1 MDTAKPRANDTA
13 SPTPSQRSPAAIK
26 MDNLIRSKLRISN
39 PYDVRQVSDGLSRLY
54 VAEATSMQ
62 LEETGLPSYRAP
74 IVLTPQPE
82 NGGTL
87 PAEIDQARDDVSRDF
102 EALLQNPLLKDV
114 YPELRGWRSAID
126 AIVGDAL
133 PAARLALDARQR
145 DRTYAARRQLGDY
158 ARIVR
163 YIGALTPSMNLYYRR
178 LAQSLDEVA
187 NLLLVIMGDAIAKVG
202 YGGGRFL
209 LQAPAS
215 ELQERRDAA
224 LAALRN
230 LLGSVQQ
237 TYGPEEWARGLHG
250 YQAFLERLE
259 QAGHADLRALF
270 DENTLGRMMDELL
283 DRAAGTGSEGLRG
296 LGSTA
301 ALAVQQLGRLI
312 RFGQTLVDPQSPP
325 VTAFLLAVQ
334 LFYNAFVGSKGG
346 YRLLFISRPPI
357 LLYGLYGMA
366 GPDSATQTLMKLVEI
381 RSALAELLD
390 CYLGCDSDDKVN
402 CQIIFDKLLYDLD
415 RSIDY
420 YTLGTEENGEP
431 ERRAAVTALII
442 NGLWD
447 LCETGPEKFQKCMT
461 TSVQTLEVPLKE
473 KPEKSGETIE
483 WIAWQLQSIILAMNL
498 ERNRDDGGLS
508 ALYISQK
515 IPYKFESIVPAPE
528 KLDNGKPVFK
538 TERDEAIYDTMLQE
552 LCAQADA
559 ENNWL
564 NLLGAMAPSCRS
576 IESAK
581 NMIKDLQTAAY
592 RQFAEGKE
600 SDSIS
605 CAELRV
611 NIPPPPAISDAAHK
625 FGWGT
630 RGRGI

>member
-1 MDTAKPRANDTA
+1 MNNSRAAANGSTTPA
-13 SPTPSQRSPAAIK
+13 PSQRSPAAVK

-39 PYDVRQVSDGLSRLY
+39 PYDVQQVADGLGRLY
-54 VAEATSMQ
+54 VTEASNIR
-62 LEETGLPSYRAP
+62 LEESGLPFYRAP
-74 IVLTPQPE
+74 AVLTPLPE
-82 NGGTL
+82 DGGTL
-87 PAEIDQARDDVSRDF
+87 PAEIHQARDDVSRDF

-114 YPELRGWRSAID
+114 YPELRGWRSAVD
-126 AIVGDAL
+126 TIVTEAL
-133 PAARLALDARQR
+133 SSARLALDARQR

-158 ARIVR
+158 ARVVR
-163 YIGALTPSMNLYYRR
+163 FVGALTPSMNLYYRR

-187 NLLLVIMGDAIAKVG
+187 NLLLVIMGDAIAKIG

-230 LLGSVQQ
+230 LLGSVQESH
-237 TYGPEEWARGLHG
+237 GSEEWPRGLHG
-250 YQAFLERLE
+250 YQAIVERLE

-283 DRAAGTGSEGLRG
+283 DRAAATGPEGLRA

-312 RFGQTLVDPQSPP
+312 RFGQALVDPQSPP

-366 GPDSATQTLMKLVEI
+366 GPDAATQTLMELVKI
-381 RSALAELLD
+381 RGALAEQLD
-390 CYLGCDSDDKVN
+390 CYLGCDCNEDRVN
-402 CQIIFDKLLYDLD
+402 CQIVFDKLLYDLD

-442 NGLWD
+442 DAFMNTSRLASPCYKGSWPPGKPAANEDLAVRIARQLGLITNA
-447 LCETGPEKFQKCMT
+447 LGAQK
-461 TSVQTLEVPLKE
+461 QVPLPDTWDKN
-473 KPEKSGETIE
+473 I
-483 WIAWQLQSIILAMNL
+483 
-498 ERNRDDGGLS
+498 
-508 ALYISQK
+508 
-515 IPYKFESIVPAPE
+515 
-528 KLDNGKPVFK
+528 PVFNTGRDK
-538 TERDEAIYDTMLQE
+538 DEAIYNAVLHE
-552 LCAQADA
+552 LCAQEDA
-559 ENNWL
+559 EKNWR
-564 NLLGAMAPSCRS
+564 NLLLTMAPSCRS
-576 IESAK
+576 VTIAYNSIDEILTQARAP
-581 NMIKDLQTAAY
+581 LGPGGTPAACE
-592 RQFAEGKE
+592 A
-600 SDSIS
+600 
-605 CAELRV
+605 LRV
-611 NIPPPPAISDAAHK
+611 HIPPPSAISHAAAP
-625 FGWGT
+625 FNYGT
-630 RGRGI
+630 RGPNT